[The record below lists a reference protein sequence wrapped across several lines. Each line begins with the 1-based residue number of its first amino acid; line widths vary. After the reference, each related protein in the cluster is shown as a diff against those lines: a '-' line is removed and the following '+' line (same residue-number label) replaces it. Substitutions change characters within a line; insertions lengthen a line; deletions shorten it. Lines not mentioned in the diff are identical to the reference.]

1 MKKPL
6 VTRNEIAEAIA
17 LHTTC
22 MPTREIPGAIANYF
36 TITRRFYTRTDKAV
50 INRLLIAEIRDYLIE
65 QGRLRYATVAA
76 EMRKEARRMTGNNLN
91 VEKPAPVA
99 SATPAPA
106 VNIIPNT
113 GDTIDSLTL
122 LKMVNE
128 ARKLCGEPEV
138 RNNKFIEKILDELDG
153 EHYTKSVVEKMNKT
167 SMLVITMTFKQALRV
182 AARESKAVRRSLH
195 TMIQALEPIN
205 VENQPD
211 EIPVLEWQGVRV
223 VTTETLARGYGTTP
237 IRIQQNYNRNEER
250 FVEGKHFF
258 KIKGD
263 EIKSLRLSFSE
274 LQISPKTRSL
284 ILWTER
290 GAARMSKIVDTEQA
304 WAFFEKLEDSYF
316 RQKEQQPVAIPQTLP
331 EALRLAAELAE
342 QKQLLEQK
350 THQLNQQLVAAAPK
364 VDFADR
370 VSVANGILI
379 GNFAKVVGL
388 KQNALFSWLRQN
400 GILMAFGARKNVP
413 RQQYIN
419 AGYFTVKEVVLDDE
433 NGYQIRLTPQLTGK
447 GQQWLTRKLLDAG
460 LLKPVAIG

>member
-6 VTRNEIAEAIA
+6 VTRNDIAEAIA
-17 LHTTC
+17 LHTAC

-36 TITRRFYTRTDKAV
+36 MITRRFYTRTDKAV

-76 EMRKEARRMTGNNLN
+76 EMRKEAHRMTSNNLN
-91 VEKPAPVA
+91 VKKPAFVA
-99 SATPAPA
+99 SATPSPA
-106 VNIIPNT
+106 VNVISNT

-182 AARESKAVRRSLH
+182 AARESKAVRRSL
-195 TMIQALEPIN
+195 IDKLE
-205 VENQPD
+205 
-211 EIPVLEWQGVRV
+211 
-223 VTTETLARGYGTTP
+223 
-237 IRIQQNYNRNEER
+237 
-250 FVEGKHFF
+250 
-258 KIKGD
+258 
-263 EIKSLRLSFSE
+263 E
-274 LQISPKTRSL
+274 LQQANSPAPS
-284 ILWTER
+284 
-290 GAARMSKIVDTEQA
+290 
-304 WAFFEKLEDSYF
+304 
-316 RQKEQQPVAIPQTLP
+316 IPQTLP

-342 QKQLLEQK
+342 QKMQLE
-350 THQLNQQLVAAAPK
+350 QQLVAAAPK

>member
-6 VTRNEIAEAIA
+6 VTRNDIAEAIA
-17 LHTTC
+17 LHTAC

-36 TITRRFYTRTDKAV
+36 MITRRFYTRTDKAV
-50 INRLLIAEIRDYLIE
+50 INKLLIAEIRDYLIE

-76 EMRKEARRMTGNNLN
+76 EMRKEAHRMTGNNLN

-99 SATPAPA
+99 LATPSPT
-106 VNIIPNT
+106 VNVISNT
-113 GDTIDSLTL
+113 GDTIDSQTL

-167 SMLVITMTFKQALRV
+167 SMLVITMTYKQALRV
-182 AARESKAVRRSLH
+182 AARESKAVRRSL
-195 TMIQALEPIN
+195 IDKLE
-205 VENQPD
+205 
-211 EIPVLEWQGVRV
+211 
-223 VTTETLARGYGTTP
+223 
-237 IRIQQNYNRNEER
+237 
-250 FVEGKHFF
+250 
-258 KIKGD
+258 
-263 EIKSLRLSFSE
+263 E
-274 LQISPKTRSL
+274 LQQANSPTPS
-284 ILWTER
+284 
-290 GAARMSKIVDTEQA
+290 
-304 WAFFEKLEDSYF
+304 
-316 RQKEQQPVAIPQTLP
+316 IPQTLP

-342 QKQLLEQK
+342 QKMHLE
-350 THQLNQQLVAAAPK
+350 QQLVAAAPK